1 MLMGNRSELSHP
13 IDHERFSDGSMM
25 RSPLSIALQLPDT
38 INVRAMLRGG
48 RPRDGRYKI
57 DPFGS
62 VPNCCRAGAICR
74 FRIWSRSLACRCGYR
89 SCNFLEQLPN
99 VLRAVKAGAATEID
113 FYEQGIERKIEF
125 SPAGDVYQAT
135 CISQTE
141 WRPDPAVEQVGRAVL
156 EGMLMGVQERVVK
169 LIEEI
174 APDLAEHDWVWRW
187 RSNTAIEQ

>member
-38 INVRAMLRGG
+38 INVRAMLRE
-48 RPRDGRYKI
+48 D
-57 DPFGS
+57 DPETEDIRSILSDLCRTVAEQGQFVVSGFGQDRWP
-62 VPNCCRAGAICR
+62 VDVGTDLAI
-74 FRIWSRSLACRCGYR
+74 
-89 SCNFLEQLPN
+89 FLEQLPN

-156 EGMLMGVQERVVK
+156 EGMFMGVQERVVK

-187 RSNTAIEQ
+187 RNTAIEQ